1 MSDGQLILTAGALL
15 ALGITAVL
23 VADRLRVPGLVL
35 FLALGMVIG
44 SDGLNWIDFNDVEL
58 TRRIGVIALALILF
72 EGGLTAGWQSIRP
85 VLPTAVSLAFVATLI
100 TAVIAGMA
108 AAWIFDLS
116 TLEGLLVGGTV
127 AATDGAAIFALL
139 RGSTL
144 ERRLARTLEAE
155 SGFNDAVA
163 VLLVVGFIDWI
174 QQPDYGVVDMLWLFV
189 RQLGIGTA
197 VGLASGLAGVWVFK
211 RLNFATP
218 GLYPVASVAIAA
230 LAFGG
235 ADSLEGSGFLSVYL
249 AGLVL
254 GSAAIPA
261 RRTVTAFHQGLAWVG
276 QIALFFTL
284 GLLVFPSELGSVAG
298 EGLLLAAVLMFV
310 ARPLS
315 TLIAAQVGSFKI
327 EERLLLGW
335 AGLRGAVP
343 IVLATFPVIEHVPNG
358 DLYFNIAFF
367 VVATSTL
374 LQGVTFEPLARF
386 FGLTTQ
392 EPALPVPL
400 TELGTIRRLGAEVIE
415 HPVSE
420 RDAICGLMVKEL
432 ELPREALVNVIV
444 RRGDALPPRGSTRLE
459 ADDRLHILVRTPA
472 RPAVERLF
480 ERWRSGPIGQPALA
494 VGPPPARPSVFAARP
509 WRPEDGD
516 AAYPRDVNGIAV
528 AMVLRRRRDKPGAL
542 VALVDGRFAVTGPH
556 LLVGGARGIGGY
568 LRERISPTAVS
579 EEEWAWWQEVAGVM
593 ANPPRRRPGPG

>member
-15 ALGITAVL
+15 TLGLTAVL

-35 FLALGMVIG
+35 FLGLGMVIG
-44 SDGLNWIDFNDVEL
+44 SDGLNWIDFDDVEQAK
-58 TRRIGVIALALILF
+58 RIGVIALALILF

-85 VLPTAVSLAFVATLI
+85 VLRTAVSLAFVATLI

-144 ERRLARTLEAE
+144 ERRLARALEAE

-174 QQPDYGVVDMLWLFV
+174 QLPDYGVIDMLWLFV

-197 VGLASGLAGVWVFK
+197 VGLAAGLAGVWIFK

-276 QIALFFTL
+276 QIAVFFTL
-284 GLLVFPSELGSVAG
+284 GLLVFPSDLGAVAG

-310 ARPLS
+310 ARPVA
-315 TLIAAQVGSFKI
+315 TLIAAQVGNFGI

-343 IVLATFPVIEHVPNG
+343 IVLATFPVIEGVPNG
-358 DLYFNIAFF
+358 DLYFNVAFF

-392 EPALPVPL
+392 EPALPMPL
-400 TELGTIRRLGAEVIE
+400 TEVGTIRRLGAEVIE

-444 RRGDALPPRGSTRLE
+444 RRGEALPPRGSTRLE
-459 ADDRLHILVRTPA
+459 AEDRLHILVRTPA

-556 LLVGGARGIGGY
+556 VLIGGARGIGGY

-593 ANPPRRRPGPG
+593 ANPPRRRPRPE